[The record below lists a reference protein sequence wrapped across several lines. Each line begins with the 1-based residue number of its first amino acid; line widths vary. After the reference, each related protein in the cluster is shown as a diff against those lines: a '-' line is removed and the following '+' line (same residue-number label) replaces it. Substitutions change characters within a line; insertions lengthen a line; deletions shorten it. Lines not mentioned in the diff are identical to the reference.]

1 VNRQLRGVSTV
12 VVLMFVALFVST
24 TSIQFFAADSLR
36 ADSRNS
42 RTLFD
47 SYSTKRGAI
56 LVNGSPIA
64 ESTPSDDQYQY
75 QRKYT
80 NGDLYSAVTGYFTIG
95 QGNSGIEGA
104 ENALLSGNSDASFFQ
119 NLNAILTGQ
128 DVQGDNVNL
137 TIDPDVQQAAYDAL
151 GDRTGAVVAIQ
162 PKTGKVLAM
171 VSKPGY
177 DPNTL
182 TSHDTKDVIA
192 QYKALEQATGKPL
205 QNRAIGG
212 DLYTPGSV
220 FKLIVASAALEG
232 GKYTLDSEFPNPS
245 RLQLPGT
252 STYINNAEG
261 GSCGGGKTVKLRVA
275 IQNSCNIPFAEL
287 GQKLGYDAIK
297 SMADKY
303 GFGDA
308 IEVPMRATASQYPDV
323 SDDTA
328 QLMLS
333 SFGQASVR
341 VSPLQIAMVSAGI
354 ANGGKVMQPS
364 LVDSITTSDLKTVES
379 FTPKQYSDPLS
390 PSEAGDLTEAM
401 QSVVSSG
408 TGTNAKIDGVDVAG
422 KTGTA
427 EGGTGDP
434 YTLWFTGFA
443 PAKDPEVAVAVVVG
457 NGGGLGQSGVGNTV
471 AAPVAKKV
479 MEAVLNK

>member
-1 VNRQLRGVSTV
+1 MNRQLRGVSTV
-12 VVLMFVALFVST
+12 IVLMFVALFVST
-24 TSIQFFAADSLR
+24 TSIQFFSAESLR
-36 ADSRNS
+36 ADPRNS
-42 RTLFD
+42 RTILA

-56 LVNGSPIA
+56 LVDGSPVA
-64 ESTPSDDQYQY
+64 ESTPSNDQYQY

-95 QGNSGIEGA
+95 QGNAGIESA
-104 ENALLSGNSDASFFQ
+104 ENTVLSGNSDASFFQ

-137 TIDPDVQQAAYDAL
+137 TIDPDVQKAAYDAL
-151 GDRTGAVVAIQ
+151 GSNTGAVVAIQ
-162 PKTGKVLAM
+162 PKTGKILAM

-177 DPNTL
+177 DPNSL
-182 TSHDTKDVIA
+182 TSHDTQNVID
-192 QYKALEQATGKPL
+192 QYKALEQNSGKPL

-261 GSCGGGKTVKLRVA
+261 GTCGGGDKVKLRTA
-275 IQNSCNIPFAEL
+275 IQYSCNIPFAEL

-308 IEVPMRATASQYPDV
+308 IEVPMKATPSQYPEVD
-323 SDDTA
+323 STA

-333 SFGQASVR
+333 AFGQASVR

-354 ANGGKVMQPS
+354 ANGGTVMQPT
-364 LVDSITTSDLKTVES
+364 LVDSITTSDLKQVES
-379 FTPKQYSDPLS
+379 FSPKEYSSPLS
-390 PSEAGDLTEAM
+390 SSEASDLTEAM

-408 TGTNAKIDGVDVAG
+408 TGTNAKIDGIDVAG

>member
-1 VNRQLRGVSTV
+1 MNRQLRGVSTV
-12 VVLMFVALFVST
+12 IVLMFVALFVST
-24 TSIQFFAADSLR
+24 TSIQFFSADSLR

-42 RTLFD
+42 RTILA

-64 ESTPSDDQYQY
+64 ESTPVDDQYQY

-95 QGNSGIEGA
+95 QGNAGIESA
-104 ENALLSGNSDASFFQ
+104 ENTVLSGNSDASFFQ

-151 GDRTGAVVAIQ
+151 GDNTGAVVAIQ
-162 PKTGKVLAM
+162 PKTGKILAM
-171 VSKPGY
+171 VSKQSY

-182 TSHDTKDVIA
+182 TSHDTQNVIDH
-192 QYKALEQATGKPL
+192 YKALETNAAKPL

-220 FKLIVASAALEG
+220 FKLVVASAALEG

-261 GSCGGGKTVKLRVA
+261 GSCGGGDKVKLRTA
-275 IQNSCNIPFAEL
+275 IQYSCNIPFAEL

-341 VSPLQIAMVSAGI
+341 VSPLQMAMVSAGI

-379 FTPKQYSDPLS
+379 FSPKQYSDPLS
-390 PSEAGDLTEAM
+390 SSEASDLTEAM

-408 TGTNAKIDGVDVAG
+408 TGTNAKINGVDVAG

-427 EGGTGDP
+427 ENGTGDP

>member
-1 VNRQLRGVSTV
+1 
-12 VVLMFVALFVST
+12 MFVALFVST
-24 TSIQFFAADSLR
+24 TSIQFFAADTLR

-42 RTLFD
+42 RTILD

-56 LVNGSPIA
+56 LVDGSPIA

-80 NGDLYSAVTGYFTIG
+80 NGALYSAVTGYFTIG
-95 QGNSGIEGA
+95 QGNTGIESA
-104 ENALLSGNSDASFFQ
+104 ENAVLSGNSDASFFQ

-151 GDRTGAVVAIQ
+151 GENSGAVVAIQ
-162 PKTGKVLAM
+162 PSTGKILAM
-171 VSKPGY
+171 VSKPAY
-177 DPNTL
+177 DPNAL
-182 TSHDTKDVIA
+182 TSHDTA
-192 QYKALEQATGKPL
+192 QVKQQYDALLQQTPTPL

-220 FKLIVASAALEG
+220 FKLVVASAALKD
-232 GKYTLDSEFPNPS
+232 GKYSLDSEFPNPS

-252 STYINNAEG
+252 SSYINNAEG
-261 GSCGGGKTVKLRVA
+261 GSCGGGDTVELRTA
-275 IQNSCNIPFAEL
+275 IQFSCNIPFAEL
-287 GQKLGYDAIK
+287 GQKLGYDTIK
-297 SMADKY
+297 SVADEY

-323 SDDTA
+323 DSTA

-333 SFGQASVR
+333 AFGQASVR
-341 VSPLQIAMVSAGI
+341 VSPLQMAMVSAGI

-379 FTPKQYSDPLS
+379 FSPKQYSDPLS
-390 PSEAGDLTEAM
+390 GSEAADLTEAM
-401 QSVVSSG
+401 QSVVSGG

-443 PAKDPEVAVAVVVG
+443 PAKNPEVAVAVVVG

>member
-1 VNRQLRGVSTV
+1 MNRQLRGVSTV
-12 VVLMFVALFVST
+12 IVLMFVALFVST

-42 RTLFD
+42 RTILD

-56 LVNGSPIA
+56 LVDGSPIA

-80 NGDLYSAVTGYFTIG
+80 NGALYSAVTGYFTIG
-95 QGNSGIEGA
+95 QGNTGIESA
-104 ENALLSGNSDASFFQ
+104 ENAVLSGNSDASFFQ

-151 GDRTGAVVAIQ
+151 GQKSGAVVAIQ
-162 PKTGKVLAM
+162 PSTGKILAM
-171 VSKPGY
+171 VSKPAY
-177 DPNTL
+177 DPNSL
-182 TSHDTKDVIA
+182 TSHDTA
-192 QYKALEQATGKPL
+192 QVKQQYDALLQQSPTPL

-220 FKLIVASAALEG
+220 FKLIVASAALKD
-232 GKYTLDSEFPNPS
+232 GKYSLDSEFPNPS

-261 GSCGGGKTVKLRVA
+261 GSCGGGDKVKLRTA
-275 IQNSCNIPFAEL
+275 IQYSCNIPFAEL
-287 GQKLGYDAIK
+287 GQKLGYDTIK
-297 SMADKY
+297 SVADEY

-308 IEVPMRATASQYPDV
+308 IDVPMRATASQYPDV
-323 SDDTA
+323 DSTA

-341 VSPLQIAMVSAGI
+341 VSPLQMAMVSAGI

-379 FTPKQYSDPLS
+379 FSPKQYSDPLS
-390 PSEAGDLTEAM
+390 GSEAADLTEAM
-401 QSVVSSG
+401 QSVVSGG

>member
-1 VNRQLRGVSTV
+1 MNRQLRGVSTV
-12 VVLMFVALFVST
+12 IVLMFVALFVST

-42 RTLFD
+42 RTILD

-56 LVNGSPIA
+56 LVDGSPIA

-80 NGDLYSAVTGYFTIG
+80 NGALYSAVTGYFTIG
-95 QGNSGIEGA
+95 QGNTGIESA
-104 ENALLSGNSDASFFQ
+104 ENTVLSGNSDASFFQ

-151 GDRTGAVVAIQ
+151 GQNSGAVVAIQ
-162 PKTGKVLAM
+162 PSTGKILAM
-171 VSKPGY
+171 VSKPAY
-177 DPNTL
+177 DPNAL
-182 TSHDTKDVIA
+182 TSHDTA
-192 QYKALEQATGKPL
+192 QVKQQYDALLQQTPTPL

-220 FKLIVASAALEG
+220 FKLVVASAALKD

-261 GSCGGGKTVKLRVA
+261 GSCGGGETVQLRTA
-275 IQNSCNIPFAEL
+275 IQYSCNIPFAEL
-287 GQKLGYDAIK
+287 GQKLGYDTIK
-297 SMADKY
+297 SVADEY

-323 SDDTA
+323 DSTA

-333 SFGQASVR
+333 AFGQASVR
-341 VSPLQIAMVSAGI
+341 VSPLQMAMVSAGI

-379 FTPKQYSDPLS
+379 FSPKQYSDPLS
-390 PSEAGDLTEAM
+390 GSEAADLTEAM
-401 QSVVSSG
+401 QSVVSGG

-443 PAKDPEVAVAVVVG
+443 PAKNPEVAVAVVVG

>member
-1 VNRQLRGVSTV
+1 MNRQLRGVSTV
-12 VVLMFVALFVST
+12 IVLMFVALFVST
-24 TSIQFFAADSLR
+24 TSIQFFAADTLR

-42 RTLFD
+42 RTILD

-56 LVNGSPIA
+56 LVDGSPIA

-80 NGDLYSAVTGYFTIG
+80 NGALYSAVTGYFTIG
-95 QGNSGIEGA
+95 QGNTGIESA
-104 ENALLSGNSDASFFQ
+104 ENAVLSGNSDASFFQ

-151 GDRTGAVVAIQ
+151 GENSGAVVAIQ
-162 PKTGKVLAM
+162 PSTGKILAM
-171 VSKPGY
+171 VSKPAY
-177 DPNTL
+177 DPNAL
-182 TSHDTKDVIA
+182 TSHDTA
-192 QYKALEQATGKPL
+192 QVKQQYDALLQQTPTPL

-220 FKLIVASAALEG
+220 FKLVVASAALKD
-232 GKYTLDSEFPNPS
+232 GKYSLDSEFPNPS

-252 STYINNAEG
+252 SSYINNAEG
-261 GSCGGGKTVKLRVA
+261 GSCGGGDTVKLRTA
-275 IQNSCNIPFAEL
+275 IQFSCNIPFAEL
-287 GQKLGYDAIK
+287 GQKLGYDTIK
-297 SMADKY
+297 SVADEY

-323 SDDTA
+323 DSTA

-333 SFGQASVR
+333 AFGQASVR
-341 VSPLQIAMVSAGI
+341 VSPLQMAMVSAGI

-379 FTPKQYSDPLS
+379 FSPKQYSDPLS
-390 PSEAGDLTEAM
+390 GSEAADLTEAM
-401 QSVVSSG
+401 QSVVSGG
-408 TGTNAKIDGVDVAG
+408 TGTNAKIDGFDVAG

-443 PAKDPEVAVAVVVG
+443 PAKNPEVAVAVVVG

>member
-1 VNRQLRGVSTV
+1 MKRQLRGVSTV

-24 TSIQFFAADSLR
+24 TSIQFFSADSLR
-36 ADSRNS
+36 ADPRNS
-42 RTLFD
+42 RTILD

-56 LVNGSPIA
+56 LVNGTPIA
-64 ESTPSDDQYQY
+64 ESTAVDDQYQY
-75 QRKYT
+75 QRKYS
-80 NGDLYSAVTGYFTIG
+80 NGALYSAVTGYFTIG
-95 QGNSGIEGA
+95 QGNTGIESA
-104 ENALLSGNSDASFFQ
+104 ENTVLSGNSDDSFFQ
-119 NLNAILTGQ
+119 NLNSILTGQ

-151 GDRTGAVVAIQ
+151 GSNTGAVVAIQ
-162 PKTGKVLAM
+162 PKTGKILAM
-171 VSKPGY
+171 VSKPDY
-177 DPNTL
+177 DPNSL
-182 TSHDTKDVIA
+182 TSHDTANVKA
-192 QYKALEQATGKPL
+192 QYDALLNQSPTPL

-220 FKLIVASAALEG
+220 FKLVVASAALEG
-232 GKYTLDSEFPNPS
+232 GKYDLDSEFPNPS

-261 GSCGGGKTVKLRVA
+261 GSCGGGDTVKLRTA
-275 IQNSCNIPFAEL
+275 IQYSCNIPFAEL
-287 GQKLGYDAIK
+287 GQKLGYDTIK
-297 SMADKY
+297 AMADKY

-308 IEVPMRATASQYPDV
+308 IEVPMKATASQYPDV
-323 SDDTA
+323 DSTA

-341 VSPLQIAMVSAGI
+341 VSPLQMAMVSAGI

-364 LVDSITTSDLKTVES
+364 LVDSITTSDLKQVES
-379 FTPKQYSDPLS
+379 FSAKQYSDPLS
-390 PSEAGDLTEAM
+390 SSEASDLTEAM
-401 QSVVSSG
+401 QSVVNAG

>member
-1 VNRQLRGVSTV
+1 MKRQLRGVSTV

-42 RTLFD
+42 RTILD
-47 SYSTKRGAI
+47 SYSNKRGAI
-56 LVNGSPIA
+56 LVNGTPIA
-64 ESTPSDDQYQY
+64 ESTAVDDQYKY
-75 QRKYT
+75 QRKYA
-80 NGDLYSAVTGYFTIG
+80 NGALYSAVTGYFTIG
-95 QGNSGIEGA
+95 QGNTGIESA
-104 ENALLSGNSDASFFQ
+104 ENTVLSGNSDDSFFQ
-119 NLNAILTGQ
+119 NLNSILTGQ

-151 GDRTGAVVAIQ
+151 GSNTGAVVAIQ
-162 PKTGKVLAM
+162 PKTGKILAM
-171 VSKPGY
+171 VSKPDY
-177 DPNTL
+177 DPNSL
-182 TSHDTKDVIA
+182 TSHDTGNVKA
-192 QYKALEQATGKPL
+192 QYDALLNQTPTPL

-220 FKLIVASAALEG
+220 FKLVVASAALEG
-232 GKYTLDSEFPNPS
+232 GKYDLDSEFPNPS

-261 GSCGGGKTVKLRVA
+261 GSCGGGDTVKLRTA
-275 IQNSCNIPFAEL
+275 IQYSCNIPFAEL
-287 GQKLGYDAIK
+287 GQKLGYSTIK
-297 SMADKY
+297 AMADKY

-308 IEVPMRATASQYPDV
+308 IDVPMKATASQYPDV
-323 SDDTA
+323 DSTA

-341 VSPLQIAMVSAGI
+341 VSPLQMAMVSAGI
-354 ANGGKVMQPS
+354 ANGGSVMQPS
-364 LVDSITTSDLKTVES
+364 LIDSITTSDLKTVES

-390 PSEAGDLTEAM
+390 SSESSDLTEAM
-401 QSVVSSG
+401 QSVVSAG

-457 NGGGLGQSGVGNTV
+457 NGGGLGQSGVGNSV
-471 AAPVAKKV
+471 AAPIAKNV

>member
-1 VNRQLRGVSTV
+1 MKRQLRGVSTV

-42 RTLFD
+42 RTILD
-47 SYSTKRGAI
+47 SYSNKRGAI
-56 LVNGSPIA
+56 LVNGTPIA
-64 ESTPSDDQYQY
+64 ESTAVDDQYKY
-75 QRKYT
+75 QRKYA
-80 NGDLYSAVTGYFTIG
+80 NGALYSAVTGYFTIG
-95 QGNSGIEGA
+95 QGNTGIESA
-104 ENALLSGNSDASFFQ
+104 ENTVLSGNSDDSFFQ
-119 NLNAILTGQ
+119 NLNSILTGQ

-151 GDRTGAVVAIQ
+151 GSNTGAVVAIQ
-162 PKTGKVLAM
+162 PKTGKILAM
-171 VSKPGY
+171 VSKPDY
-177 DPNTL
+177 DPNSL
-182 TSHDTKDVIA
+182 TSHDTGNVKA
-192 QYKALEQATGKPL
+192 QYDALLNQTPTPL

-232 GKYTLDSEFPNPS
+232 GKYDLDSEFPNPS

-261 GSCGGGKTVKLRVA
+261 GSCGGGDTVKLRTA
-275 IQNSCNIPFAEL
+275 IQYSCNIPFAEL
-287 GQKLGYDAIK
+287 GQKLGYSTIK
-297 SMADKY
+297 AMADKY

-308 IEVPMRATASQYPDV
+308 IDVPMKATASQYPNVD
-323 SDDTA
+323 STA

-341 VSPLQIAMVSAGI
+341 VSPLQMAMVSAGI
-354 ANGGKVMQPS
+354 ANGGSVMQPS
-364 LVDSITTSDLKTVES
+364 LIDSITTSDLKTVES

-390 PSEAGDLTEAM
+390 SSESSDLTEAM
-401 QSVVSSG
+401 QSVVSAG

-457 NGGGLGQSGVGNTV
+457 NGGGLGQSGVGNSV
-471 AAPVAKKV
+471 AAPIAKNV

>member
-1 VNRQLRGVSTV
+1 MNRQLRGVSTI

-42 RTLFD
+42 RTILD
-47 SYSTKRGAI
+47 SYSNKRGAI
-56 LVNGSPIA
+56 LVNGTPIA
-64 ESTPSDDQYQY
+64 ESTAVDDQYRY
-75 QRKYT
+75 QRKYSD
-80 NGDLYSAVTGYFTIG
+80 GALYSAVTGYFTIG
-95 QGNSGIEGA
+95 QGNTGIEGA
-104 ENALLSGNSDASFFQ
+104 ENTVLSGNSDDSFFQ
-119 NLNAILTGQ
+119 NLNSILTGQ

-137 TIDPDVQQAAYDAL
+137 TIDPDVQRAAYDSL
-151 GDRTGAVVAIQ
+151 GANSGAVVAIQ
-162 PKTGKVLAM
+162 PKTGKILAM
-171 VSKPGY
+171 VSKPEY
-177 DPNTL
+177 DPNSL
-182 TSHDTKDVIA
+182 TSHDTKAVKA
-192 QYKALEQATGKPL
+192 QYDALLAQTPTPL

-220 FKLIVASAALEG
+220 FKLIVASAALQG
-232 GKYTLDSEFPNPS
+232 GKYDLDSEFPNPS

-252 STYINNAEG
+252 SSYINNAEG
-261 GSCGGGKTVKLRVA
+261 GSCGGGDTVKLRVA

-287 GQKLGYDAIK
+287 GQKLGYDTIK
-297 SMADKY
+297 AMADKY

-308 IEVPMRATASQYPDV
+308 IDVPMRATASQYPAVD
-323 SDDTA
+323 STA

-341 VSPLQIAMVSAGI
+341 VSPLQMAMVSAGI
-354 ANGGKVMQPS
+354 ANGGTVMQPS
-364 LVDSITTSDLKTVES
+364 LVDSITTSDLKTVQS
-379 FTPKQYSDPLS
+379 FSPKQYSSPLS
-390 PSEAGDLTEAM
+390 NSEASDLTEAM
-401 QSVVSSG
+401 QSVVKAG

-457 NGGGLGQSGVGNTV
+457 NGGGRGQSGVGNTV
-471 AAPVAKKV
+471 AAPIAKNV

>member
-1 VNRQLRGVSTV
+1 MNRQLRGVSTV
-12 VVLMFVALFVST
+12 IVLMFVALFVST

-42 RTLFD
+42 RTILD

-56 LVNGSPIA
+56 LVDGSPIA

-80 NGDLYSAVTGYFTIG
+80 NGALYSAVTGYFTIG
-95 QGNSGIEGA
+95 QGNTGIESA
-104 ENALLSGNSDASFFQ
+104 ENAVLSGNSDASFFQ

-137 TIDPDVQQAAYDAL
+137 TIDPAVQQAAYDAL
-151 GDRTGAVVAIQ
+151 GENSGAVVAIQ
-162 PKTGKVLAM
+162 PSTGKILAM
-171 VSKPGY
+171 VSKPAY
-177 DPNTL
+177 DPNAL
-182 TSHDTKDVIA
+182 TSHDTA
-192 QYKALEQATGKPL
+192 QVKQQYDALLQQTPTPL

-220 FKLIVASAALEG
+220 FKLVVASAALKD

-252 STYINNAEG
+252 STYISNAEG
-261 GSCGGGKTVKLRVA
+261 GSCGGGETVQLRTA
-275 IQNSCNIPFAEL
+275 IQYSCNIPFAEL
-287 GQKLGYDAIK
+287 GQKLGYDTIK
-297 SMADKY
+297 SVADEY

-308 IEVPMRATASQYPDV
+308 IEVPMRATASQYPEVD
-323 SDDTA
+323 STA

-333 SFGQASVR
+333 AFGQASVR
-341 VSPLQIAMVSAGI
+341 VSPLQMAMVSAGI

-379 FTPKQYSDPLS
+379 FSPKQYSDPLS
-390 PSEAGDLTEAM
+390 GSEAADLTEAM
-401 QSVVSSG
+401 QSVVSGG

>member
-1 VNRQLRGVSTV
+1 MNRQLRGVSTV
-12 VVLMFVALFVST
+12 IVLMFVALFVST
-24 TSIQFFAADSLR
+24 TSIQFFSAESLR
-36 ADSRNS
+36 ADPRNS
-42 RTLFD
+42 RTILA

-56 LVNGSPIA
+56 LVDGSPIA
-64 ESTPSDDQYQY
+64 ESTPSNDQYQY

-95 QGNSGIEGA
+95 QGNAGIESA
-104 ENALLSGNSDASFFQ
+104 ENTVLSGNSDASFFQ

-137 TIDPDVQQAAYDAL
+137 TIDPDVQKAAYDAL
-151 GDRTGAVVAIQ
+151 GSNTGAVVAIQ
-162 PKTGKVLAM
+162 PKTGKILAM

-177 DPNTL
+177 DPNSL
-182 TSHDTKDVIA
+182 TSHDTQNVID
-192 QYKALEQATGKPL
+192 QYKALEQNSGKPL

-261 GSCGGGKTVKLRVA
+261 GTCGGGDKVKLRTA
-275 IQNSCNIPFAEL
+275 IQYSCNIPFAEL

-308 IEVPMRATASQYPDV
+308 IEVPMKATPSQYPEVD
-323 SDDTA
+323 STA

-333 SFGQASVR
+333 AFGQASVR

-354 ANGGKVMQPS
+354 ANGGTVMQPT
-364 LVDSITTSDLKTVES
+364 LVDSITTSDLKQVES
-379 FTPKQYSDPLS
+379 FSPKEYSSPLS
-390 PSEAGDLTEAM
+390 SSEASDLTEAM

-408 TGTNAKIDGVDVAG
+408 TGTNAKIDGIDVAG

>member
-1 VNRQLRGVSTV
+1 MNRQLRGVSTV

-64 ESTPSDDQYQY
+64 ESTPSDDQYKY

-95 QGNSGIEGA
+95 QGNSGIESA

-192 QYKALEQATGKPL
+192 QYKALEQASGKPL

-220 FKLIVASAALEG
+220 FKLIV
-232 GKYTLDSEFPNPS
+232 
-245 RLQLPGT
+245 RL
-252 STYINNAEG
+252 
-261 GSCGGGKTVKLRVA
+261 
-275 IQNSCNIPFAEL
+275 
-287 GQKLGYDAIK
+287 
-297 SMADKY
+297 
-303 GFGDA
+303 
-308 IEVPMRATASQYPDV
+308 
-323 SDDTA
+323 
-328 QLMLS
+328 
-333 SFGQASVR
+333 
-341 VSPLQIAMVSAGI
+341 
-354 ANGGKVMQPS
+354 
-364 LVDSITTSDLKTVES
+364 
-379 FTPKQYSDPLS
+379 
-390 PSEAGDLTEAM
+390 
-401 QSVVSSG
+401 
-408 TGTNAKIDGVDVAG
+408 
-422 KTGTA
+422 
-427 EGGTGDP
+427 GGTRGRQVHARLGVPEPVPPAAARDEHLHQQRRGRLVRRRP
-434 YTLWFTGFA
+434 DRQA
-443 PAKDPEVAVAVVVG
+443 PRRDPELVQHPVRGTRAEARLRRHQG
-457 NGGGLGQSGVGNTV
+457 HGGQVRLRRCDRGPDARHGE
-471 AAPVAKKV
+471 PVPRTSATTPPSSC
-479 MEAVLNK
+479 

>member
-1 VNRQLRGVSTV
+1 MNRQLRGVSTV
-12 VVLMFVALFVST
+12 IVLMFVALFVST
-24 TSIQFFAADSLR
+24 TSIQFFSADSLR

-42 RTLFD
+42 RTILA

-64 ESTPSDDQYQY
+64 ESTPVDDQYQY

-95 QGNSGIEGA
+95 QGNTGIESA
-104 ENALLSGNSDASFFQ
+104 ENTVLSGNSDASFFQ

-151 GDRTGAVVAIQ
+151 GDNTGAVVAIQ
-162 PKTGKVLAM
+162 PKTGKILAM
-171 VSKPGY
+171 VSKPSY

-182 TSHDTKDVIA
+182 TSHDTAQVKA
-192 QYKALEQATGKPL
+192 QYDALLNQTRTPL

-232 GKYTLDSEFPNPS
+232 GKYNLDSEFPNPS

-261 GSCGGGKTVKLRVA
+261 GSCGGGATVKLRVA
-275 IQNSCNIPFAEL
+275 IQHSCNIPFAEL
-287 GQKLGYDAIK
+287 GQKLGYDTIK

-308 IEVPMRATASQYPDV
+308 IEVPMRATASQFPDV
-323 SDDTA
+323 DSTA
-328 QLMLS
+328 QLMLA

-379 FTPKQYSDPLS
+379 FSPKQYSDPLS
-390 PSEAGDLTEAM
+390 ASESSDLTEAM

>member
-1 VNRQLRGVSTV
+1 MNRQLRGVSTV
-12 VVLMFVALFVST
+12 IVLMFVALFVST
-24 TSIQFFAADSLR
+24 TSIQFFAADTLR

-42 RTLFD
+42 RTILD

-56 LVNGSPIA
+56 LVDGSPIA

-80 NGDLYSAVTGYFTIG
+80 NGALYSAVTGYFTIG
-95 QGNSGIEGA
+95 QGNTGIESA
-104 ENALLSGNSDASFFQ
+104 ENAVLSGNSDASFFQ

-151 GDRTGAVVAIQ
+151 GENSGAVVAIQ
-162 PKTGKVLAM
+162 PSTGKILAM
-171 VSKPGY
+171 VSKPAY
-177 DPNTL
+177 DPNAL
-182 TSHDTKDVIA
+182 TSHDTA
-192 QYKALEQATGKPL
+192 QVKQQYDALLQQTPTPL

-220 FKLIVASAALEG
+220 FKLVVASAALKD
-232 GKYTLDSEFPNPS
+232 GKYSLDSEFPNPS

-252 STYINNAEG
+252 SSYINNAEG
-261 GSCGGGKTVKLRVA
+261 GSCGGGDTVKLRTA
-275 IQNSCNIPFAEL
+275 IQFSCNIPFAEL
-287 GQKLGYDAIK
+287 GQKLGYDRIK
-297 SMADKY
+297 SVADEY

-323 SDDTA
+323 DSTA

-333 SFGQASVR
+333 AFGQASVR
-341 VSPLQIAMVSAGI
+341 VSPLQMAMVSAGI

-379 FTPKQYSDPLS
+379 FSPKQYSDPLS
-390 PSEAGDLTEAM
+390 GSEAADLTEAM
-401 QSVVSSG
+401 QSVVSGG

-443 PAKDPEVAVAVVVG
+443 PAKNPEVAVAVVVG

>member
-12 VVLMFVALFVST
+12 IVLMFVALFVST
-24 TSIQFFAADSLR
+24 TSIQFFASDTLR

-42 RTLFD
+42 RTILD

-64 ESTPSDDQYQY
+64 ESTAVDDQYQY

-95 QGNSGIEGA
+95 QGNSGIESA
-104 ENALLSGNSDASFFQ
+104 ENTVLSGNSDASFFQ

-151 GDRTGAVVAIQ
+151 GDNTGAVVAIQ
-162 PKTGKVLAM
+162 PKTGKILAM
-171 VSKPGY
+171 VSKPSY
-177 DPNTL
+177 DPNSL
-182 TSHDTKDVIA
+182 TSHDTAKVKQ
-192 QYKALEQATGKPL
+192 QYDALLDQTRTPL

-220 FKLIVASAALEG
+220 FKLIVASAALSG
-232 GKYTLDSEFPNPS
+232 GKYDLDSEFPNPS

-252 STYINNAEG
+252 SSFINNAEG
-261 GSCGGGKTVKLRVA
+261 GRCGGGEKVKLRTA

-287 GQKLGYDAIK
+287 GQKLGYDTIK
-297 SMADKY
+297 AKADEY

-308 IEVPMRATASQYPDV
+308 IDVPMRATASQYPDV
-323 SDDTA
+323 DSTA

-333 SFGQASVR
+333 AFGQASVR
-341 VSPLQIAMVSAGI
+341 VSPLQMAMVAAGI
-354 ANGGKVMQPS
+354 ANDGKVMQPN

-379 FTPKQYSDPLS
+379 FSPKQYSSPLS
-390 PSEAGDLTEAM
+390 PSEADDLTEAM

-443 PAKDPEVAVAVVVG
+443 PANDPEVAVAVVVG

-471 AAPVAKKV
+471 AAPVAKNV

>member
-12 VVLMFVALFVST
+12 IVLMFVALFVST
-24 TSIQFFAADSLR
+24 TSIQFFSADSLR

-42 RTLFD
+42 RTILA

-64 ESTPSDDQYQY
+64 ESTPVDDQYQY

-104 ENALLSGNSDASFFQ
+104 ENTVLSGNSDASFFQ

-137 TIDPDVQQAAYDAL
+137 TIDPDVQKAAYDAL
-151 GDRTGAVVAIQ
+151 GNNTGAVVAIQ
-162 PKTGKVLAM
+162 PKTGKILAM
-171 VSKPGY
+171 VSKQSY
-177 DPNTL
+177 DPNSL
-182 TSHDTKDVIA
+182 TSHDTQNVID
-192 QYKALEQATGKPL
+192 QYKALENDAAKPL

-261 GSCGGGKTVKLRVA
+261 GSCGGGDKVKLRTA
-275 IQNSCNIPFAEL
+275 IQYSCNIPFAEL

-308 IEVPMRATASQYPDV
+308 IEVPMRATASQYPEVD
-323 SDDTA
+323 STA

-341 VSPLQIAMVSAGI
+341 VSPLQMAMVSAGI
-354 ANGGKVMQPS
+354 ANDGKVMQPS

-379 FTPKQYSDPLS
+379 FSPKQYSDPLS
-390 PSEAGDLTEAM
+390 PSESSDLTEAM

-457 NGGGLGQSGVGNTV
+457 NGGGLGQRGVGNTV

>member
-1 VNRQLRGVSTV
+1 MNRQLRGVSTV
-12 VVLMFVALFVST
+12 IVLMFVALFVST

-36 ADSRNS
+36 ADPRNS
-42 RTLFD
+42 RTILN

-56 LVNGSPIA
+56 LVQGSPIA
-64 ESTPSDDQYQY
+64 ESTAVDDQYQY

-95 QGNSGIEGA
+95 QGSAGIEAA
-104 ENALLSGNSDASFFQ
+104 ENSVLSGNSDASFFQ

-137 TIDPDVQQAAYDAL
+137 TIDPKVQQAAYDAL
-151 GDRTGAVVAIQ
+151 GTNSGAVVAIQ
-162 PKTGKVLAM
+162 PKTGKILAM
-171 VSKPGY
+171 VSKPSY

-182 TSHDTKDVIA
+182 TSHDTADVVA
-192 QYKALEQATGKPL
+192 KFNALDQADNHPL
-205 QNRAIGG
+205 KNRAYGG

-232 GKYTLDSEFPNPS
+232 GKYTLDSEFDNPS

-261 GSCGGGKTVKLRVA
+261 GSCGGGDKVKLRTA

-308 IEVPMRATASQYPDV
+308 IQVPMRATASQYPAVD
-323 SDDTA
+323 STA

-333 SFGQASVR
+333 AFGQASVR

-364 LVDSITTSDLKTVES
+364 LIDSITTSDLKTVES
-379 FTPKQYSDPLS
+379 FSPKQYSDPLS
-390 PSEAGDLTEAM
+390 ASESADLTEAM
-401 QSVVSSG
+401 QSVVNSG
-408 TGTNAKIDGVDVAG
+408 TGTNAKINGVDVAG

-443 PAKDPEVAVAVVVG
+443 PAKNPEVAVAVVVG

>member
-1 VNRQLRGVSTV
+1 MNRQLRGVSTV
-12 VVLMFVALFVST
+12 IVLMFVALFVST
-24 TSIQFFAADSLR
+24 TSIQFFSADSLR

-42 RTLFD
+42 RTILA

-64 ESTPSDDQYQY
+64 ESTPVDDQYQY

-95 QGNSGIEGA
+95 QGNAGIESA
-104 ENALLSGNSDASFFQ
+104 ENTVLSGNSDASFFQ

-151 GDRTGAVVAIQ
+151 GDNTGAVVAIQ
-162 PKTGKVLAM
+162 PKTGKILAM
-171 VSKPGY
+171 VSKQGY
-177 DPNTL
+177 DPNSL
-182 TSHDTKDVIA
+182 TSHDTQNVID
-192 QYKALEQATGKPL
+192 QYKSLESNAAKPL

-232 GKYTLDSEFPNPS
+232 GKYNLDSEFPNPS

-261 GSCGGGKTVKLRVA
+261 GSCGGGDTVKLRTA
-275 IQNSCNIPFAEL
+275 IQYSCNIPFAEL

-323 SDDTA
+323 DSTA

-341 VSPLQIAMVSAGI
+341 VSPLQMAMVSAGI
-354 ANGGKVMQPS
+354 ANDGKVMQPS

-379 FTPKQYSDPLS
+379 FSPKQYSNPLS
-390 PSEAGDLTEAM
+390 PSEASDLTEAM

>member
-1 VNRQLRGVSTV
+1 MNRQLRGVSTV
-12 VVLMFVALFVST
+12 IVLMFVALFVST
-24 TSIQFFAADSLR
+24 TSIQFFASDSLR

-42 RTLFD
+42 RTILD

-56 LVNGSPIA
+56 LVDGSPIA

-80 NGDLYSAVTGYFTIG
+80 NGPLYSAVTGYFTIG
-95 QGNSGIEGA
+95 QGNAGIESA
-104 ENALLSGNSDASFFQ
+104 ENAVLSGNSDASFFQ

-137 TIDPDVQQAAYDAL
+137 TIDPAVQQAAYDAL
-151 GDRTGAVVAIQ
+151 GTNTGSVVAIE
-162 PKTGKVLAM
+162 PSTGKILAM
-171 VSKPGY
+171 VSKPDF
-177 DPNTL
+177 DPNAL
-182 TSHDTKDVIA
+182 TSHDTTEVKA
-192 QYKALEQATGKPL
+192 QYDALLGQRPTPL

-220 FKLIVASAALEG
+220 FKLIVASAALKD
-232 GKYTLDSEFPNPS
+232 GKYDLDSEFPNPS

-252 STYINNAEG
+252 QTYINNAEG
-261 GSCGGGKTVKLRVA
+261 GSCGGGDTVKLRTA

-297 SMADKY
+297 SVADEY

-323 SDDTA
+323 DSTA
-328 QLMLS
+328 TLMLS

-341 VSPLQIAMVSAGI
+341 VSPLQMAMVSAGI

-364 LVDSITTSDLKTVES
+364 LVDSVTTSDLKTVES
-379 FTPKQYSDPLS
+379 FSPKQFSNPLS
-390 PSEAGDLTEAM
+390 GSEAADLTEAM
-401 QSVVSSG
+401 QSVVSGG

-443 PAKDPEVAVAVVVG
+443 PAKNPEVAVAVVVG

>member
-1 VNRQLRGVSTV
+1 MNRQLRGVSTV
-12 VVLMFVALFVST
+12 IVLMFVALFVST

-42 RTLFD
+42 RTILD

-56 LVNGSPIA
+56 LVDGSPIA

-80 NGDLYSAVTGYFTIG
+80 NGALYSAVTGYFTIG
-95 QGNSGIEGA
+95 QGNTGIESA
-104 ENALLSGNSDASFFQ
+104 ENAVLSGNSDASFFQ

-137 TIDPDVQQAAYDAL
+137 TIDPAVQQAAYDAL
-151 GDRTGAVVAIQ
+151 GENSGAVVAIQ
-162 PKTGKVLAM
+162 PSTGKILAM
-171 VSKPGY
+171 VSKPAY
-177 DPNTL
+177 DPNAL
-182 TSHDTKDVIA
+182 TSHDTA
-192 QYKALEQATGKPL
+192 QVKQQYDALLQQTPTPL

-220 FKLIVASAALEG
+220 FKLVVASAALKD

-261 GSCGGGKTVKLRVA
+261 GSCGGGETVQLRTA
-275 IQNSCNIPFAEL
+275 IQYSCNIPFAEL
-287 GQKLGYDAIK
+287 GQKLGYETIK
-297 SMADKY
+297 SVADEY

-308 IEVPMRATASQYPDV
+308 IEVPMRATASQYPEVD
-323 SDDTA
+323 STA

-333 SFGQASVR
+333 AFGQASVR
-341 VSPLQIAMVSAGI
+341 VSPLQMAMVSAGI

-379 FTPKQYSDPLS
+379 FSPKQYSDPLS
-390 PSEAGDLTEAM
+390 GSEAADLTEAM
-401 QSVVSSG
+401 QSVVSGG

>member
-1 VNRQLRGVSTV
+1 MNRQLRGVSTV
-12 VVLMFVALFVST
+12 IVLMFVALFVST
-24 TSIQFFAADSLR
+24 TSIQFFASDSLR
-36 ADSRNS
+36 ADARNS
-42 RTLFD
+42 RTILD

-80 NGDLYSAVTGYFTIG
+80 NGALYSAVTGYFTIG
-95 QGNSGIEGA
+95 QGNAGIESA
-104 ENALLSGNSDASFFQ
+104 ENAVLSGNSDASFFQ

-151 GDRTGAVVAIQ
+151 GQNTGAVVAIQ
-162 PKTGKVLAM
+162 PKTGKILAM
-171 VSKPGY
+171 VSKPDY
-177 DPNTL
+177 DPNAL
-182 TSHDTKDVIA
+182 TSHDTAAVKQQYDALLA
-192 QYKALEQATGKPL
+192 QSPTPL

-220 FKLIVASAALEG
+220 FKLVVASAALKD
-232 GKYTLDSEFPNPS
+232 GKYDLDSEFPNPS

-261 GSCGGGKTVKLRVA
+261 GSCGGGDTVKLRTA
-275 IQNSCNIPFAEL
+275 IQYSCNIPFAEL
-287 GQKLGYDAIK
+287 GQKLGYDEIK
-297 SMADKY
+297 SVADEY
-303 GFGDA
+303 GFGDQ
-308 IEVPMRATASQYPDV
+308 IEVPMKATASQYPDV
-323 SDDTA
+323 DSTA

-333 SFGQASVR
+333 AFGQASVR
-341 VSPLQIAMVSAGI
+341 VSPLQMAMVSAGI

-379 FTPKQYSDPLS
+379 FSPKQYSDPLS
-390 PSEAGDLTEAM
+390 ASESADLTEAM
-401 QSVVSSG
+401 QSVVSAG

-427 EGGTGDP
+427 EGGTGSP

>member
-1 VNRQLRGVSTV
+1 MNRQLRGVSTV
-12 VVLMFVALFVST
+12 IVLMFVALFVST

-42 RTLFD
+42 RTILD

-56 LVNGSPIA
+56 LVDGSPIA
-64 ESTPSDDQYQY
+64 ESTPVDDQYEY

-95 QGNSGIEGA
+95 QGNTGIESA
-104 ENALLSGNSDASFFQ
+104 ENTVLSGNSDASFFQ
-119 NLNAILTGQ
+119 NLNSILTGQ

-151 GDRTGAVVAIQ
+151 GTNSGAVVAIQ
-162 PKTGKVLAM
+162 PKTGKILAM
-171 VSKPGY
+171 VSKPSY
-177 DPNTL
+177 DPNSL
-182 TSHDTKDVIA
+182 TSHDTAEVKR
-192 QYKALEQATGKPL
+192 QYDALLGADTAPL

-220 FKLIVASAALEG
+220 FKLVVASAALEG
-232 GKYTLDSEFPNPS
+232 GKYNLDSTFPNPS

-252 STYINNAEG
+252 SSYINNAEG
-261 GSCGGGKTVKLRVA
+261 GTCGGGDKVKLRTA
-275 IQNSCNIPFAEL
+275 IQYSCNIPFAEL

-308 IEVPMRATASQYPDV
+308 IEVPMAATASQYPDV
-323 SDDTA
+323 DSTA

-333 SFGQASVR
+333 AFGQASVR
-341 VSPLQIAMVSAGI
+341 VSPLQMAMVSAGI

-364 LVDSITTSDLKTVES
+364 LIDSITTSDLKTVES
-379 FTPKQYSDPLS
+379 FSPRQYSDPLS
-390 PSEAGDLTEAM
+390 PSESADLTEAM
-401 QSVVSSG
+401 QSVVNAG

>member
-1 VNRQLRGVSTV
+1 MNRQLRRVSTV
-12 VVLMFVALFVST
+12 IVLMFVALFVST

-36 ADSRNS
+36 ADPRNS
-42 RTLFD
+42 RTILN

-56 LVNGSPIA
+56 LVQGSPIA
-64 ESTPSDDQYQY
+64 ESTAVDDQYQY

-80 NGDLYSAVTGYFTIG
+80 NGELYSAVTGYFTIG
-95 QGNSGIEGA
+95 QGSAGIEAA
-104 ENALLSGNSDASFFQ
+104 ENSVLSGNSDASFFQ

-137 TIDPDVQQAAYDAL
+137 TIDPKVQQTAYDAL
-151 GDRTGAVVAIQ
+151 GDNSGAVVAIQ
-162 PKTGKVLAM
+162 PKTGKILAM
-171 VSKPGY
+171 VSKPAY

-182 TSHDTKDVIA
+182 TSHDTADVVA
-192 QYKALEQATGKPL
+192 KFNALDQAAGHPL
-205 QNRAIGG
+205 KNRAYGG

-252 STYINNAEG
+252 SSYINNAEG
-261 GSCGGGKTVKLRVA
+261 GSCGGGDKVKLRTA

-308 IEVPMRATASQYPDV
+308 IEIPMRATASQYPDV
-323 SDDTA
+323 DSTA

-379 FTPKQYSDPLS
+379 FSPKQYSDPLS
-390 PSEAGDLTEAM
+390 ASESADLTEAM

>member
-1 VNRQLRGVSTV
+1 MNRQLRGVSTV
-12 VVLMFVALFVST
+12 IVLMFVALFVST
-24 TSIQFFAADSLR
+24 TSIQFFASDSLR

-42 RTLFD
+42 RTILD

-64 ESTPSDDQYQY
+64 ESTPVDDQYQY
-75 QRKYT
+75 QRSYT
-80 NGDLYSAVTGYFTIG
+80 NGALYSAVTGYFTIG
-95 QGNSGIEGA
+95 QGNTGIEGA
-104 ENALLSGNSDASFFQ
+104 ENSVLSGNSDASFFQ

-128 DVQGDNVNL
+128 DIQGDNVNL

-151 GDRTGAVVAIQ
+151 GSNSGAVVAIQ
-162 PKTGKVLAM
+162 PKTGKILAM
-171 VSKPGY
+171 VSKPEY
-177 DPNTL
+177 DPNAL
-182 TSHDTKDVIA
+182 TSHDTAKVKAEYDALLA
-192 QYKALEQATGKPL
+192 QKPTPL

-220 FKLIVASAALEG
+220 FKLVVASAALKD
-232 GKYTLDSEFPNPS
+232 GKYDLDSEFPNPA

-252 STYINNAEG
+252 NTFINNAEG
-261 GSCGGGKTVKLRVA
+261 GSCGGGETVKLRTA
-275 IQNSCNIPFAEL
+275 IQYSCNIPFAEL
-287 GQKLGYDAIK
+287 GQKLGYDEIK
-297 SMADKY
+297 SVADGY

-323 SDDTA
+323 DSTA

-333 SFGQASVR
+333 AFGQASVR

-379 FTPKQYSDPLS
+379 FSPRQYSDPLS
-390 PSEAGDLTEAM
+390 GSEAADLTEAM
-401 QSVVSSG
+401 QSVVNDG

-457 NGGGLGQSGVGNTV
+457 NGGGRGQSGVGNTV

>member
-1 VNRQLRGVSTV
+1 
-12 VVLMFVALFVST
+12 MFVALFVST

-42 RTLFD
+42 RTILA

-56 LVNGSPIA
+56 LVKGSPIA
-64 ESTPSDDQYQY
+64 ESTPVDDQYQY

-80 NGDLYSAVTGYFTIG
+80 NGNLYSAVTGYFTIG
-95 QGNSGIEGA
+95 QGNTGIESA
-104 ENALLSGNSDASFFQ
+104 ENTVLSGNSDASFFQ

-137 TIDPDVQQAAYDAL
+137 TIDPDVQKAAYDAL
-151 GDRTGAVVAIQ
+151 GDNTGAVVAIQ
-162 PKTGKVLAM
+162 PKTGKILAM
-171 VSKPGY
+171 VSKPSY
-177 DPNTL
+177 DPNSL
-182 TSHDTKDVIA
+182 TSHDTAQVKA
-192 QYKALEQATGKPL
+192 QYNALLDQSPTPL

-261 GSCGGGKTVKLRVA
+261 GSCGGGDKVKLRTA
-275 IQNSCNIPFAEL
+275 IQYSCNIPFAEL

-308 IEVPMRATASQYPDV
+308 IEVPMRATASQYPEVD
-323 SDDTA
+323 STA

-341 VSPLQIAMVSAGI
+341 VSPLQMAMVSAGI

-364 LVDSITTSDLKTVES
+364 LIDSITTSDLKTVES
-379 FTPKQYSDPLS
+379 FSPKQYSNPLS
-390 PSEAGDLTEAM
+390 GSESADLTEAM

-408 TGTNAKIDGVDVAG
+408 TGTNAKINGVDVAG